1 MAGQPHMILHS
12 ESAAEFWLSN
22 LEPGSTFM
30 LYVYAVNVKGLS
42 PPVILPVST
51 LKEAAKRTV
60 PPTTETFVGSVA
72 SAVAMG
78 TGVAFVLIA
87 TITVVAVVRCKQN
100 QNSRRNSQPEI
111 LLNHQQQGGNQR
123 FDPSSSTKTNGICL
137 SNGSNGTST
146 SVADP
151 SDEMAE
157 SAGFY
162 NYRSMRRN
170 ISSPSTSGRP
180 RSKLPP
186 DFVANL
192 SDAPESCV

>member
-1 MAGQPHMILHS
+1 MAGQPHMILNS
-12 ESAAEFWLSN
+12 ESAEFWLSN

-78 TGVAFVLIA
+78 TGIAFLLIA
-87 TITVVAVVRCKQN
+87 TITVVAVIRCKQN

-111 LLNHQQQGGNQR
+111 LLHHQQQGCNQR
-123 FDPSSSTKTNGICL
+123 FDPSSSKTNGICL
-137 SNGSNGTST
+137 SNGSNGIST
-146 SVADP
+146 SAADP

-170 ISSPSTSGRP
+170 ISSTSGRP
-180 RSKLPP
+180 CSKLPP
-186 DFVANL
+186 DFIANL